1 MLKWV
6 TECCRGRALPSV
18 KGGRNLARGSKSLVN
33 ERFDIQFDTLNQN
46 KSSELF
52 NGCSKIIIIRI
63 HKRISLFLF
72 FFLDLPLLV
81 NQYTFKLYKMNLQ
94 KGLKIIFKKTKQ

>member
-18 KGGRNLARGSKSLVN
+18 KGGRNLARGSTSLVN
-33 ERFDIQFDTLNQN
+33 ERFDIQYDTLNQN
-46 KSSELF
+46 KLSELF
-52 NGCSKIIIIRI
+52 NGCSKIIFIIRI

-72 FFLDLPLLV
+72 FF
-81 NQYTFKLYKMNLQ
+81 
-94 KGLKIIFKKTKQ
+94 

>member
-1 MLKWV
+1 M

-46 KSSELF
+46 KLSELF
-52 NGCSKIIIIRI
+52 NGCSKIISIIRI
-63 HKRISLFLF
+63 HKRISLFLLF
-72 FFLDLPLLV
+72 FRFTTISQSIHL
-81 NQYTFKLYKMNLQ
+81 
-94 KGLKIIFKKTKQ
+94 